1 MDYVYAFISLLGGLG
16 AFLIGFKIL
25 SENVEKLATKGLK
38 KLFNK
43 TAGNRFVGVGIGALA
58 TAIVQSSSATTVM
71 VVGLVNAGVLTL
83 MQATAMIMGAN
94 IGTTIT
100 AQIAAL
106 QAFDFTS
113 FAVVLACIGVFIDML
128 SKKDKTK
135 IIGMSLAG
143 LGLVFLGLEY
153 MSDSMTIFR
162 NSEAFMSFLSGINN
176 PFLLL
181 IIGIG
186 FTALVQSSS
195 AVTTIIISMVGAGI
209 TIGTSSNAP
218 LFLVLGANI
227 GTCITA
233 FLSSIGANQN
243 AKRAALIHFMFNLF
257 GTIIFVVILLIWKN
271 FMDDTLAKWFSE
283 PATQIAMFHTF
294 FNVIASMLFLPFI
307 KYFVKISE
315 IVIKDK
321 DFTSTYQT
329 NLDDRFLLNPGVAIS
344 QVTKEIAQLGTLA
357 MTNLNKAINA
367 FLEKDTSVEEDV
379 RQNNI
384 EIEEMNKA
392 IIQYLVKISSK
403 EISEQDEKLISKY
416 HHILI
421 DLIREGEIAD
431 NVLKY
436 TNKTV
441 ENSFVFSESVYESI
455 KSLRDMLNEQYDN
468 INIMILQNDYSLKDK
483 INEVEDNIDTLRTNL
498 INDHI
503 ARLEEGKCKAQSSG
517 VFINLISNLERAGDH
532 LEVVAQTLVE

>member
-181 IIGIG
+181 IIGSG

>member
-1 MDYVYAFISLLGGLG
+1 MNYLYAFISLLGGLG

-43 TAGNRFVGVGIGALA
+43 TAGNRFIGVGIGALA

-71 VVGLVNAGVLTL
+71 VVGLVNAGVITL
-83 MQATAMIMGAN
+83 IQATSMIMGAN

-100 AQIAAL
+100 AQIVAL
-106 QAFDFTS
+106 QSFDFTQ

-128 SKKDKTK
+128 SKKDRTK

-153 MSDSMTIFR
+153 MSASMEIFR
-162 NSEAFMSFLSGINN
+162 ESDSFMNFISGINN

-181 IIGIG
+181 IIGVG

-195 AVTTIIISMVGAGI
+195 AVTTIIISMVAAGI
-209 TIGTSSNAP
+209 TIGTSPNAP
-218 LFLVLGANI
+218 LYLVLGSNI

-243 AKRAALIHFMFNLF
+243 AKRAALIHFLFNFF
-257 GTIIFVVILLIWKN
+257 GTIIFVIILLIWQN
-271 FMDDTLAKWFSE
+271 FMNDTLVRLFSS

-294 FNVIASMLFLPFI
+294 FNVVSTIIFLPFI

-315 IVIKDK
+315 IIIKDK
-321 DFTSTYQT
+321 KGEKLETA
-329 NLDDRFLLNPGVAIS
+329 LDERFLLNPSVAIS
-344 QVTKEIAQLGTLA
+344 QVIKEISHLGTLA
-357 MTNLNKAINA
+357 MMNLNKALEG
-367 FLEKDTSVEEDV
+367 FLNSDNTLDAEVKK
-379 RQNNI
+379 NNEI
-384 EIEEMNKA
+384 IEELNKA

-403 EISEQDEKLISKY
+403 EISTEDENMISKY
-416 HHILI
+416 HHIVI
-421 DLIREGEIAD
+421 DLIRESEIAD
-431 NVLKY
+431 NILKY
-436 TNKTV
+436 THKITD
-441 ENSFVFSESVYESI
+441 ENITFSDSVYESI
-455 KSLRDMLNEQYDN
+455 RGLRDMLNEQFDN
-468 INIMILQNDYSLKDK
+468 INIMILKSDYSLWNKVK
-483 INEVEDNIDTLRTNL
+483 EIEDNIDKLRTTL
-498 INDHI
+498 IDDHI
-503 ARLEEGKCKAQSSG
+503 KRLEEGKCRAQSSG

-532 LEVVAQTLVE
+532 LEVVAQTLIEE